1 MAYFRVTQKQ
11 SGGGSGATITVSYSS
26 SYAGETIT
34 CTDGITTYTATATS
48 AGNTTFN
55 VNAEGTWTITC
66 NGTSKTVNVVLD
78 YSVSLTITK
87 TITVY
92 GAVQDTMSFT
102 DAAGPKTVTTDP
114 SGVGSV
120 SITYDDGSTITFTSN
135 VADDPSNIGVGYYSK
150 AITLTAAT
158 TSIYVMPDGAVY
170 WYGFMNGAEILSSAN
185 SWGISGSVSA
195 FKNPTLSNY
204 YVAANTSN
212 TACYCGIGST
222 NKVSGSKVCAIIKGV
237 TATGGTY
244 GGIWA
249 DTVKTLGLT
258 SSQIVATVDTASKKK
273 YEISISADSYCAA
286 YSSMGGTASSRAE
299 EIYALWCE

>member
-1 MAYFRVTQKQ
+1 MGYFRVTQKQ

-26 SYAGETIT
+26 SYAGNTIT
-34 CTDGITTYTATATS
+34 CTDGVTTYTATATS

-78 YSVSLTITK
+78 YSVTLTITK
-87 TITVY
+87 TISVY
-92 GAVQDTMSFT
+92 SAANDTLSFT
-102 DAAGPKTVTTDP
+102 DAAGSKTVTTDS
-114 SGVGSV
+114 SGAGSV
-120 SITYDDGSTITFTSN
+120 SITYDDGSAITFTSS

-150 AITLTAAT
+150 AITFTAAT
-158 TSIYVMPDGAVY
+158 TTVYVMPDGAVY
-170 WYGFMNGAEILSSAN
+170 WYGYMGGSQILSSTN
-185 SWGISGSVSA
+185 SWGTSGSVSA
-195 FKNPTLSNY
+195 FKNPTLNTN

-237 TATGGTY
+237 TATGTY
-244 GGIWA
+244 GNLWA
-249 DTVKTLGLT
+249 DTVKTLNQT
-258 SSQIVATVDTASKKK
+258 SSQIVTSVDTASKKK

-286 YSSMGGTASSRAE
+286 YSSIGGTASSRAS